1 MTEKVP
7 KEIMTGNSPNLA
19 RDVNLQIQQAEQI
32 PKGMI
37 SKKSMS
43 RHTRIK
49 LKTEDKVLKVREKYD
64 TLTIMRRN

>member
-1 MTEKVP
+1 MTETVP

-32 PKGMI
+32 PEGMI
-37 SKKSMS
+37 SMKSMS

-64 TLTIMRRN
+64 TLTIMKRN

>member
-1 MTEKVP
+1 
-7 KEIMTGNSPNLA
+7 MTGNSPNLA